1 MRGLHTTA
9 RGLAQ
14 RKSSRSGKASE
25 RVKEFADAG
34 DGAYSATNAVPPR
47 PEFSGFLGHFGR
59 VAFHRDR
66 FQQFFHGFSVM
77 RWVGRARRF
86 NLFSDLGPAKTLD
99 AEGESR

>member
-1 MRGLHTTA
+1 LSNQDNGRPLFHPVKFFA
-9 RGLAQ
+9 KRD
-14 RKSSRSGKASE
+14 ASE

-34 DGAYSATNAVPPR
+34 DGVPPR